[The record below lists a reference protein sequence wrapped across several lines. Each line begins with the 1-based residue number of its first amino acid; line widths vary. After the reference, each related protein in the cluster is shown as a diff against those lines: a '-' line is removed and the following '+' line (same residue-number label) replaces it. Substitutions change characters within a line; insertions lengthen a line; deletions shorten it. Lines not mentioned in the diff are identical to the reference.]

1 MSQDLRAVSLHLDIE
16 DLEKTDKPCCGSS
29 TTLPICTCPIRL
41 TDCCAM
47 VEYSESQ

>member
-1 MSQDLRAVSLHLDIE
+1 MKDLTQVSLDLEIE
-16 DLEKTDKPCCGSS
+16 DVETGTSMCCDSS

-47 VEYSESQ
+47 VEYDEAR